1 MSTRSLVGGLTDSGT
16 YVVYVHSDGYPEGRL
31 PVLDAIISRDGAP
44 KALATILS
52 AREGGWSYLEPGTKD
67 GGATHLDG
75 RGRNIGGYGC
85 QYTDAPD
92 QPPMRFP
99 EDYIDDMWAEYV
111 YLIPE
116 TGPLIWAAVKR
127 GVPTENWDWQR
138 HELPAKSRTEEE

>member
-31 PVLDAIISRDGAP
+31 PVLDAIIKRDGAA

-52 AREGGWSYLEPGTKD
+52 AREGGWSYLEADTKD
-67 GGATHLDG
+67 GGQTHLEG

-85 QYTDAPD
+85 QYTDAPEATP
-92 QPPMRFP
+92 QRFP
-99 EDYIDDMWAEYV
+99 EEYSDDQWAEYV

-116 TGPLIWAAVKR
+116 EGPLIWAEVQR
-127 GVPTENWDWQR
+127 GKPTEEWNWQR
-138 HELPAKSRTEEE
+138 HEVGADA